1 MVKKEKSACFAPG
14 GKNSSCCKVES
25 LISID
30 DRGQMVLPK
39 ELRDK
44 ANICAGDKLA
54 IISWEKEGAVCCFT
68 LIKADALAE
77 RVKDFLGPVM
87 QDMFKS

>member
-1 MVKKEKSACFAPG
+1 MIKKEKNVCFAPA

-30 DRGQMVLPK
+30 DRGQMILPK
-39 ELRDK
+39 ELREK
-44 ANICAGDKLA
+44 AKICAGDKLA
-54 IISWEKEGAVCCFT
+54 IISWEKEGSVCCFT

-77 RVKDFLGPVM
+77 RVKDFLGPLM
-87 QDMFKS
+87 QGMYKN